1 LQNIWLPW
9 VPLAVEL
16 AIRVVEETLEKAK
29 QELLDDL
36 VGMKAQ

>member
-1 LQNIWLPW
+1 M

-16 AIRVVEETLEKAK
+16 AIRVVEETLGKAK
-29 QELLDDL
+29 QELDDL